1 MIFFK
6 IIIISPEHFNYF
18 DCFNVKPYDKYI
30 DDISFKSFKN
40 YGNVKAV
47 DSISFD
53 LKDGEVVGFL
63 GANGAGKTTTL
74 KMITGYLV
82 PTNGE
87 IKVNGLDIVDNTSE
101 IQEMIGYLPELNPLY
116 TEMRVYD
123 YLEFLGSIR
132 NIKGSDFKQAL
143 SRVVDKCGL
152 SGVVHK
158 VIADCS
164 KGYKQRIGLAAAM
177 IHDPKILILDEPV
190 TGLDPNQIVEIRS
203 LIKSLGKEKLVFM
216 SSHILQEIQATV
228 DKIIIIDKGKIVA
241 NGTNEELM
249 SDFMGNVSLE
259 MEVMK
264 ATKKSAQ
271 ELQAKIPSVKFISM
285 EKSGGVQKV
294 NFEYPKD
301 KDPREDIF
309 KYAVKSK
316 WVILKMMP
324 QTTNLEDIFRNL
336 TSSGASNE

>member
-1 MIFFK
+1 MI
-6 IIIISPEHFNYF
+6 SVSNL
-18 DCFNVKPYDKYI
+18 
-30 DDISFKSFKN
+30 SKN

-228 DKIIIIDKGKIVA
+228 DKIIIIDNGKIVA
-241 NGTNEELM
+241 NGTNAELM